1 MADSRLATGLGLVVL
16 AGVALGLAWAVAA
29 VLSVD
34 RGGDFETTYAAA
46 LPAARVADIVAGLA
60 LIAAGG
66 LAATQPRTRR
76 LGVLALLAGLAWF
89 GPDWEGAQN
98 AGTLVRSLG
107 ALVTPLTLVFAFHLA
122 LAVPDGRLHTPR
134 ARWATAAAYAVVVSL
149 ILGRAV
155 FRDPL
160 LDLYCWRNCT
170 DNSFLV
176 HADAGIASALDQ
188 LLLWSAL
195 AVALGLIAFGW
206 RRLVGATGP
215 GRRVTLPIIG
225 PALLVGAS
233 EATYAITLLRTPLED
248 PDRTG
253 FAAIFIA
260 RSFAYTM
267 LALGL
272 AWTVARVARTRARLT
287 RLASDL
293 GEAPQPGKLRDT
305 LASALGDPGI
315 DVLYQRSGSGEL
327 IDADG
332 HAAEPPAADRAV
344 ARIARGDRPLAL
356 VLHDPALVNEP
367 ELGRALGSAAKLS
380 VENEALRAE
389 AMAQLHALQASR
401 ARIVETADGAR
412 RRLERDLHD
421 GAQQRLLALSYDL
434 RVARAGAE
442 GDDDPTLVS
451 TLEAAGDEIE
461 AALEELRDL
470 AHGIYPAI
478 LTEAGLGPALA
489 TLADDAPL
497 PVELGEL
504 PSERPPPG
512 VERTAYVAV
521 DAAIEDAAERGATWL
536 GVRVAQDRDRLVVT
550 TDDDG
555 APRGA
560 GLVHLADRVGA
571 LGGSLVVGDTKLR
584 AEIPCG

>member
-1 MADSRLATGLGLVVL
+1 MADSRFATGLVLAAL

-34 RGGDFETTYAAA
+34 RGGDFDTTYAAA
-46 LPAARVADIVAGLA
+46 LPAARVADLVAGLA
-60 LIAAGG
+60 LVAAGG

-76 LGVLALLAGLAWF
+76 LGLLALLAGLAWF
-89 GPDWEGAQN
+89 GPDWEGAED
-98 AGTLVRSLG
+98 AATLIRSLG
-107 ALVTPLTLVFAFHLA
+107 ALLTPLTLVFVFHLA
-122 LAVPDGRLHTPR
+122 LALPDGRLRTPV
-134 ARWATAAAYAVVVSL
+134 ARWATVAAYAVVGSL

-176 HADAGIASALDQ
+176 HADAGLASAIDK

-195 AVALGLIAFGW
+195 AIALGLIAFGW
-206 RRLVGATGP
+206 RRLAAATGP

-225 PALLVGAS
+225 PALLVGAV
-233 EATYAITLLRTPLED
+233 EATHAITLLRTPLED

-260 RSFAYTM
+260 RSVAYTL

-272 AWTVARVARTRARLT
+272 AWTVLRVSRTRGRLT
-287 RLASDL
+287 RLANDL

-305 LASALGDPGI
+305 LAAALGDPGI
-315 DVLYQRSGSGEL
+315 DVLYPRSGSGEL

-332 HAAEPPAADRAV
+332 HAADPPAADRAV
-344 ARIARGDRPLAL
+344 ARIARGERPLAL

-367 ELGRALGSAAKLS
+367 ELARALGSAAKLS

-389 AMAQLHALQASR
+389 AMAQLHALHASR
-401 ARIVETADGAR
+401 TRIVERADGAR

-434 RVARAGAE
+434 RLARASAA
-442 GDDDPTLVS
+442 GDDTTRLAS
-451 TLEAAGDEIE
+451 TLEAAAYEID

-504 PSERPPPG
+504 PSERPSLG
-512 VERTAYVAV
+512 VERTAYVVV
-521 DAAIEDAAERGATWL
+521 DVAIEDAAARGATWL
-536 GVRVAQDRDRLVVT
+536 AVRVARDGERLVVA

-584 AEIPCG
+584 AEIPCA

>member
-16 AGVALGLAWAVAA
+16 AALALALTWAVAA

-34 RGGDFETTYAAA
+34 RGADLTTTYAAA
-46 LPAARVADIVAGLA
+46 LPAARVADIAAGLG
-60 LIAAGG
+60 LIVAGG
-66 LAATQPRTRR
+66 LATIQPRTRR

-89 GPDWEGAQN
+89 GADWEGAES
-98 AGTLVRSLG
+98 AESVLRSFG
-107 ALVTPLTLVFAFHLA
+107 AAITPLTLVFVFHLV
-122 LAVPDGRLHTPR
+122 LAAPDGRVRSR
-134 ARWATAAAYAVVVSL
+134 AARLAIVAAYVV
-149 ILGRAV
+149 LGCLTLARALL
-155 FRDPL
+155 RDPL
-160 LDLYCWRNCT
+160 LDLYCWRNCSE
-170 DNSFLV
+170 NSFLI
-176 HADAGIASALDQ
+176 HADAGVASAVDR

-195 AVALGLIAFGW
+195 AVGFGLVGFGW
-206 RRLVGATGP
+206 RRLIRATGP
-215 GRRVTLPIIG
+215 GRRALLPIIG

-253 FAAIFIA
+253 FASIFLA
-260 RSFAYTM
+260 RSISYTA
-267 LALGL
+267 LAVGL
-272 AWTVARVARTRARLT
+272 AWTILRITRTRARLT

-293 GEAPQPGKLRDT
+293 GDAPQPGMLRDT
-305 LASALGDPGI
+305 LAAALGDPGI
-315 DVLYQRSGSGEL
+315 EVLYPRGSGQL
-327 IDADG
+327 IDAEG
-332 HAAEPPAADRAV
+332 RAAEPPARDRAV
-344 ARIARGDRPLAL
+344 ARIARGERPLAL

-367 ELGRALGSAAKLS
+367 ELARALGSAAKLS

-401 ARIVETADGAR
+401 ARIVETADDAR

-434 RVARAGAE
+434 RLARAGAN
-442 GDDDPTLVS
+442 GDDNTGLAS
-451 TLEAAGDEIE
+451 TLDAAAEEIE
-461 AALEELRDL
+461 AALEELREL

-489 TLADDAPL
+489 TLADEAPL

-504 PSERPPPG
+504 PSGRPPPG
-512 VERTAYVAV
+512 VERTAYVVV
-521 DAAIEDAAERGATWL
+521 DVAIEDAAGRGATWL
-536 GVRVAQDRDRLVVT
+536 AVRVGQDRERLVVA

-555 APRGA
+555 APRSA

-571 LGGSLVVGDTKLR
+571 LGGSLVAGDTKLR
-584 AEIPCG
+584 AEMPCE

>member
-1 MADSRLATGLGLVVL
+1 MADARLATGLGLAML
-16 AGVALGLAWAVAA
+16 AGVALALTWAVAA
-29 VLSVD
+29 LLTVD

-46 LPAARVADIVAGLA
+46 LPAARVADLAAGLG

-76 LGVLALLAGLAWF
+76 LGVLALVAGLAWF
-89 GPDWEGAQN
+89 GADWEGAES
-98 AGTLVRSLG
+98 ARPILRSLG
-107 ALVTPLTLVFAFHLA
+107 AVVTPLTLVLVFHLV
-122 LAVPDGRLHTPR
+122 LAAPDGRVRSPA
-134 ARWATAAAYAVVVSL
+134 ARVGIVTAYVVV
-149 ILGRAV
+149 GCATVARAV
-155 FRDPL
+155 LRDPL
-160 LDLYCWRNCT
+160 LDLHCWRNCT

-176 HADAGIASALDQ
+176 HADAGLARALDE

-195 AVALGLIAFGW
+195 AVAFGLIAFCW
-206 RRLVGATGP
+206 HRLVGATGP
-215 GRRVTLPIIG
+215 GRRAMLPVLG

-260 RSFAYTM
+260 RSLSYSM

-272 AWTVARVARTRARLT
+272 VWTLVRVSRTRARLT
-287 RLASDL
+287 RLANDL
-293 GEAPQPGKLRDT
+293 GEAPQPGMLRDT
-305 LASALGDPGI
+305 LAAALGDPRI
-315 DVLYQRSGSGEL
+315 DVLYPRGGSGQL

-344 ARIARGDRPLAL
+344 ARIARGNRPLAL

-367 ELGRALGSAAKLS
+367 ELARALGSAAKLS

-434 RVARAGAE
+434 RLARAGAN
-442 GDDDPTLVS
+442 GDDNTGLAS
-451 TLEAAGDEIE
+451 TLDAAAEEIE
-461 AALEELRDL
+461 AALEELREL

-489 TLADDAPL
+489 TLADEAPL

-504 PSERPPPG
+504 PSGRPPPG
-512 VERTAYVAV
+512 VERTAYVVV
-521 DAAIEDAAERGATWL
+521 DVAIEDAVVRGATWL
-536 GVRVAQDRDRLVVT
+536 AVRVAQDRERLVVAT
-550 TDDDG
+550 NDDG
-555 APRGA
+555 APRSA

-571 LGGSLVVGDTKLR
+571 LGGSLVAGDTKLR
-584 AEIPCG
+584 AEMPCE

>member
-1 MADSRLATGLGLVVL
+1 MVAPVTLVFVFHLVL
-16 AGVALGLAWAVAA
+16 AAPDGRVR
-29 VLSVD
+29 S
-34 RGGDFETTYAAA
+34 
-46 LPAARVADIVAGLA
+46 PAARVGIVA
-60 LIAAGG
+60 
-66 LAATQPRTRR
+66 
-76 LGVLALLAGLAWF
+76 
-89 GPDWEGAQN
+89 
-98 AGTLVRSLG
+98 
-107 ALVTPLTLVFAFHLA
+107 
-122 LAVPDGRLHTPR
+122 
-134 ARWATAAAYAVVVSL
+134 AYVVV
-149 ILGRAV
+149 GCATVARAV
-155 FRDPL
+155 LRDPL

-176 HADAGIASALDQ
+176 HADAGIARALDE

-195 AVALGLIAFGW
+195 AVAFGLIAFGW

-215 GRRVTLPIIG
+215 GRRAMLPVVG

-248 PDRTG
+248 PNRTG
-253 FAAIFIA
+253 FAAIFMA
-260 RSFAYTM
+260 RSLSYTM

-272 AWTVARVARTRARLT
+272 VWTVLRVSRTRARLT
-287 RLASDL
+287 RLANDL
-293 GEAPQPGKLRDT
+293 GEAPQPGMLRDT
-305 LASALGDPGI
+305 LAAALGDPSI
-315 DVLYQRSGSGEL
+315 DVLYPRSGSGRL

-344 ARIARGDRPLAL
+344 ARIARGNRPLAL

-367 ELGRALGSAAKLS
+367 ELARALGSAAKLS

-401 ARIVETADGAR
+401 ARIVETADDAR

-434 RVARAGAE
+434 RLARAGTD
-442 GDDDPTLVS
+442 GDDHTGLVS
-451 TLEAAGDEIE
+451 TLDAAADEIE

-489 TLADDAPL
+489 TLADEAPAARSSSATCR
-497 PVELGEL
+497 PSARHPGS
-504 PSERPPPG
+504 SERPTSWSTQPSRMPPDE
-512 VERTAYVAV
+512 ERHGWRSASTA
-521 DAAIEDAAERGATWL
+521 
-536 GVRVAQDRDRLVVT
+536 DRERLVVA

-555 APRGA
+555 APRSA
-560 GLVHLADRVGA
+560 PLVHLADRVGA
-571 LGGSLVVGDTKLR
+571 LGGTFIVGDTTLR
-584 AEIPCG
+584 AELPCA